1 MGEATES
8 HFTARRV
15 VVWLLASLGMIILLS
30 ILAVLLGT
38 VIMHFFG
45 SVEQWQQWRVENY
58 WILLAWRLCL
68 YTVLVMFW
76 LQLKAARLPKPA
88 PGPARNRLIRVEVM
102 VVLLVLLIELSKAAL
117 RWTEAV

>member
-8 HFTARRV
+8 HVTARKV
-15 VVWLLASLGMIILLS
+15 VVWLLTCLGMIVLFS

-38 VIMHFFG
+38 VIMQFFG
-45 SVEQWQQWRVENY
+45 SVEQWQQWRMENY

-76 LQLKAARLPKPA
+76 QQLKARLPKPA

-102 VVLLVLLIELSKAAL
+102 VVLLVLIIELSKAML

>member
-1 MGEATES
+1 MREATES
-8 HFTARRV
+8 HVTARKV

-30 ILAVLLGT
+30 ILAVLLGM
-38 VIMHFFG
+38 VIMQFFG
-45 SVEQWQQWRVENY
+45 SVEQWRQWRVENY

-68 YTVLVMFW
+68 YSVLVMFW
-76 LQLKAARLPKPA
+76 LQLKARLPKLA

-102 VVLLVLLIELSKAAL
+102 AVLLVLLLELSKASL

>member
-76 LQLKAARLPKPA
+76 LQLKARLPKPA

>member
-8 HFTARRV
+8 HVTARKV
-15 VVWLLASLGMIILLS
+15 FVWLLASLGMIVLLS

-38 VIMHFFG
+38 VIMQFFG

-58 WILLAWRLCL
+58 WVLLAWRLCL
-68 YTVLVMFW
+68 YTVLVIFW
-76 LQLKAARLPKPA
+76 LQLKARLPKLTPSST
-88 PGPARNRLIRVEVM
+88 RNRLIRAEVM
-102 VVLLVLLIELSKAAL
+102 VVLLVLLIELSKASL

>member
-1 MGEATES
+1 MGEATKS
-8 HFTARRV
+8 PFTARRV
-15 VVWLLASLGMIILLS
+15 VVWLLASLGMIVLLS

-76 LQLKAARLPKPA
+76 LQLKARLPKPT